1 MKGNIMQKWFNDNNS
16 IDMELEVIWKRNMI
30 LEGLND

>member
-1 MKGNIMQKWFNDNNS
+1 MQKWFNDNNS